1 MSINKTM
8 RVCVKDARSEFLKM
22 NKSWNRNFHENS
34 TQSPNWQ
41 IGLLKTVLCGLL
53 QLSSVRLFIIR
64 ISWDFWIE
72 FVSWWQLTVCFHMN
86 VVVCCTPSTYIQI
99 MVPFLCELP
108 WLCHC
113 HCLAGYK
120 REQFSN
126 WCIWRCWKLFA
137 SMPFTVSLFV
147 MLATRAVWIL
157 TACCLQLLSTF
168 LFLYLKNTHCQPLLR
183 HKALSLPS
191 YSPTESLCQ
200 RKKYFMHD
208 WTLLLLLGCYWRLK
222 CKKQASG
229 QIQIWNEY
237 IKGTKQA
244 LEQWRARVLHSHII
258 YVYYNA
264 YYSVCS
270 SLSSAVFLFQNS
282 RV

>member
-1 MSINKTM
+1 MKIRLNRQIGKL
-8 RVCVKDARSEFLKM
+8 AFLKLCCVDCC
-22 NKSWNRNFHENS
+22 SC
-34 TQSPNWQ
+34 
-41 IGLLKTVLCGLL
+41 LLFGCLL
-53 QLSSVRLFIIR
+53 LELVGIFG
-64 ISWDFWIE
+64 WIE

-237 IKGTKQA
+237 IKKA
-244 LEQWRARVLHSHII
+244 LNKHLNSEEREYFIRILYMFTIMHII
-258 YVYYNA
+258 RCAVLSHQLYF
-264 YYSVCS
+264 CS
-270 SLSSAVFLFQNS
+270 RIPEYKLPNS
-282 RV
+282 QIPFIRFF